1 MSQLKMKVE
10 QLEEQRLQLQKKKDK
25 VSICLA
31 IVTLP
36 IVIAGLWGMSKGHDF
51 SLFLAGLAVAGAFW
65 VYYKQVTKPFKKLLG
80 EVKAGFIQDFM
91 DKMHPDVIYDY
102 QFEEKRG
109 YELAKRIDFDYFGDS
124 DEEDVLEGDLNGTK
138 FYISELELTKR
149 SNKKTI
155 TVFKGLIVNMIIP
168 KKNFPES
175 KIDTDRSGFLN
186 FFNRYELDEESD
198 IHYSTSDGDQFD
210 EQLRVLLPFIK
221 SIRGQSERV
230 RVYADQEE
238 LTVVLDTDMKFMDNP
253 KIGINNTFDNP
264 VYADNLS
271 RDLNTMLYMVEALSK
286 DLSES
291 EVEERLKLKAL
302 EYANR
307 KA

>member
-1 MSQLKMKVE
+1 MSQLEMKVE

-25 VSICLA
+25 LLILLA
-31 IVTLP
+31 IVMLP

-65 VYYKQVTKPFKKLLG
+65 FYYEQVTKPFKKLLG
-80 EVKAGFIQDFM
+80 AVKTGFIQDFM
-91 DKMHPDVIYDY
+91 DKMHPDVTYDY
-102 QFEEKRG
+102 QYEEKRG
-109 YELAKRIDFDYFGDS
+109 HEIAKRVDFDYFGDS
-124 DEEDVLEGDLNGTK
+124 NEEDVLEGDLDGTK

-155 TVFKGLIVNMIIP
+155 TVFKGLIINMNIP
-168 KKNFPES
+168 EKRFPES
-175 KIDTDRSGFLN
+175 KLDTDRSGFFN
-186 FFNRYELDEESD
+186 FFNKYELDEESD
-198 IHYSTSDGDQFD
+198 IHYSTADGEQFD
-210 EQLRVLLPFIK
+210 EQLRVLLPFIR

-230 RVYADQEE
+230 RVYAHEDE
-238 LTVVLDTDMKFMDNP
+238 LTVVLDTDMKFMDSP
-253 KIGINNTFDNP
+253 VIGINNTFNNP